1 MFPMQTVTL
10 ETVKA
15 NEATTKNTGK
25 TLKFD
30 FETGDFILKD
40 GKVDTLTELEGLK
53 MWISKVLRTT
63 KGAYKIY
70 KDRDY
75 GITNLK
81 ELMTKNYPYA
91 FVKAEIEREI
101 TETLLKNTNITSL
114 SSFEFTRGEG
124 TKLIVSFTIN
134 SVYGNTSESVVI

>member
-1 MFPMQTVTL
+1 MFPTQAVNL
-10 ETVKA
+10 ETVSA
-15 NEATTKNTGK
+15 NEINTENTGK

-30 FETGDFILKD
+30 FETGDFVLKD
-40 GKVDTLTELEGLK
+40 GKVNTLNEFEGLR
-53 MWISKVLRTT
+53 MWIQKVLRTT

-70 KDRDY
+70 KDY

-101 TETLLKNTNITSL
+101 TDTLLQNSNITSL
-114 SSFEFTRGEG
+114 SNFQFIRGEG

-134 SVYGNTSESVVI
+134 TTYGSTSESVVI